1 MTLLFNYQSSLN
13 RTIEDID
20 IPKRS
25 LYFSGLH
32 LSCKVFSPGSV
43 SLLSSIAAHLSCKDF
58 SSGFLPL
65 SSPTTGSLNRSF
77 EDIVIPKW
85 IMFFS
90 GFNLSCKDF
99 SPGSASLLS
108 LIAAHLSC
116 KDFFHGCLSL
126 SSPTT
131 GLQFYTNPTGLSP
144 KLPTLLSNYQGSLNR
159 SIDVFDI
166 LKWISYFSGFNLIG
180 ENFPPGSAS
189 LSSLAAAHKCYTSS
203 TSGFNLSCKDFSPDF
218 LSPSSPTTVHQFYT
232 NPTRPSPI
240 LLTLLANYQSS
251 SSYTSDDVDI
261 LEWILYP
268 SGLELSYKR
277 ILYLSD
283 FNTSCKD
290 FSPGFNG
297 VNFNYKDFSPGS
309 ALFPSLHISPTS
321 DFNFS
326 CKDSPLEFASRLSLI
341 PANQLHTSLT
351 WLSVILWTLSS
362 NYLDG
367 FNFNCKDFVPDHI
380 SISSSIVP
388 QQFQTNGLDFC
399 CKDFSPGL
407 SFSSSLVPPLL
418 LALYRDFILLGPE
431 TPQDLYY
438 FEPYF
443 GQA

>member
-1 MTLLFNYQSSLN
+1 MIGRGPVPLTE
-13 RTIEDID
+13 IEKDLVRSQVEHYLSD
-20 IPKRS
+20 PYRFGSDTYEKR
-25 LYFSGLH
+25 
-32 LSCKVFSPGSV
+32 
-43 SLLSSIAAHLSCKDF
+43 
-58 SSGFLPL
+58 
-65 SSPTTGSLNRSF
+65 
-77 EDIVIPKW
+77 
-85 IMFFS
+85 
-90 GFNLSCKDF
+90 
-99 SPGSASLLS
+99 
-108 LIAAHLSC
+108 
-116 KDFFHGCLSL
+116 
-126 SSPTT
+126 
-131 GLQFYTNPTGLSP
+131 
-144 KLPTLLSNYQGSLNR
+144 
-159 SIDVFDI
+159 
-166 LKWISYFSGFNLIG
+166 
-180 ENFPPGSAS
+180 
-189 LSSLAAAHKCYTSS
+189 
-203 TSGFNLSCKDFSPDF
+203 
-218 LSPSSPTTVHQFYT
+218 
-232 NPTRPSPI
+232 
-240 LLTLLANYQSS
+240 
-251 SSYTSDDVDI
+251 
-261 LEWILYP
+261 ILYP

-290 FSPGFNG
+290 FSPGFCG
-297 VNFNYKDFSPGS
+297 VNSNCKDFSPGS

-351 WLSVILWTLSS
+351 WLSVILLTLSS

-367 FNFNCKDFVPDHI
+367 FNFNCKDFVPDPI